1 MHLKNDSMDENDIS
15 KYLLE
20 TFDSVDVINDQG
32 NLFFFCDPKNK
43 LPFVTII
50 TNNNYD
56 NYSDLDRPGVFRLN
70 IGIGKETYRSMFPVE
85 NLPAESGYDFT
96 ALDQVMPHPEYGRVY
111 WVCILNPSE
120 STFNDLRPMLDEAY
134 QNAVKKHNAAQ
145 SAKGLSR

>member
-1 MHLKNDSMDENDIS
+1 MDEKDIR

-20 TFDSVDVINDQG
+20 TFDGVDVIEDQD
-32 NLFFFCDPKNK
+32 NFFFFCDPKNR

-70 IGIGKETYRSMFPVE
+70 IGIGKETYRSMFPVDK
-85 NLPAESGYDFT
+85 LPTESGYDFT

-111 WVCILNPSE
+111 WICVLNPSK

-134 QNAVKKHNAAQ
+134 QNAVRKFSAAQ
-145 SAKGLSR
+145 SAKSLSR